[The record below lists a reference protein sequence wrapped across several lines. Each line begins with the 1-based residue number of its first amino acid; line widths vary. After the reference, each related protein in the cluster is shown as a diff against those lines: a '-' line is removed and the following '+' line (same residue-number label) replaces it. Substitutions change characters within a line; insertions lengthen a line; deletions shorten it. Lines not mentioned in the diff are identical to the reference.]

1 MSSQQEF
8 AKCTGKLIAK
18 VLIVGDNPAL
28 LAGFLRQVSRR
39 ELSYQ
44 LYSSMGI
51 GLGVARRRIHETT
64 EVVMQLWSLPVGER
78 ILGINA
84 SMSRGTR
91 GIIVIVD
98 NLNSPTIESILSWF
112 DHTRLYSFHV
122 VVLGHRFPEIS
133 DLMETIGKWNL
144 SVGEVREVEGIH
156 SIMDEIAE
164 DLLSDEPGPGRI
176 RFSILD
182 ESAVVAYEP
191 QPRVGSIPLCNKG
204 ELVLLS
210 EYAEDNGFDLKG
222 RNALISLKE
231 GRIRVNLV
239 SGEVSLKPNICSDC
253 DRDCKRESRI
263 CIVGIDEGFSSQ
275 ELGKRA
281 LLVISKLHAFSSR
294 KFPLDVQ
301 NQITYASSC
310 ASFHHRNGA
319 ASDSLKPSDDSGMEE
334 HEKSDLLDVA
344 RKRVEEHTL
353 SSTAYNILRDW
364 FRKFQDRREE

>member
-28 LAGFLRQVSRR
+28 LAGVLRQVSGR

-51 GLGVARRRIHETT
+51 GLGVARRRVHETT

-98 NLNSPTIESILSWF
+98 DLNSPALENILSWF
-112 DHTRLYSFHV
+112 DNSRLHSFHIA
-122 VVLGHRFPEIS
+122 VLKHRFPEIG
-133 DLMETIGKWNL
+133 DLMDTVGKWDL
-144 SVGEVREVEGIH
+144 SMGEVREVEGIH

-164 DLLSDEPGPGRI
+164 DLVSGQPGPSKI

-182 ESAVVAYEP
+182 ENAIIPYEP
-191 QPRVGSIPLCNKG
+191 QPRVGSIRLCNG
-204 ELVLLS
+204 QELGLLS
-210 EYAEDNGFDLKG
+210 AYAKDNGFDLNG
-222 RNALISLKE
+222 RNAIVDLE
-231 GRIRVNLV
+231 TGRIRINLV

-253 DRDCKRESRI
+253 ERDCKRESRI
-263 CIVGIDEGFSSQ
+263 CVVGIDEGWSSR

-281 LLVISKLHAFSSR
+281 LLVMSKLHAFSSR
-294 KFPLDVQ
+294 EFPLDVK

-310 ASFHHRNGA
+310 ASFHRREQGA
-319 ASDSLKPSDDSGMEE
+319 SYSIRGSDDFRKEGNK
-334 HEKSDLLDVA
+334 KSDLLNVA
-344 RKRVEEHTL
+344 KKRVEENTL
-353 SSTAYNILRDW
+353 STNAYSILRDW